1 MNGNFLNLKI
11 IYIMKKFILLV
22 IFLGFSL
29 SLNITE
35 CEVKTK
41 YSNNDSLLTELSKE
55 ILTYIKNKDYNSFSD
70 FIHPV
75 EGIRF
80 SPYAYVDTA
89 SEIKMSINDFKRNIK
104 SKKKQSW
111 GSFDGSGDPILM
123 TLKQYFKRF
132 VYDVDFLN
140 PEIFTVN
147 KRSSGGNTIDNR
159 EDIYP
164 GSVYTE
170 SYFSGFEEKYGG
182 MDWRALRLVFKELEG
197 HFYLVAVIHDEWTI

>member
-1 MNGNFLNLKI
+1 MKKI
-11 IYIMKKFILLV
+11 ILLI
-22 IFLGFSL
+22 IFTCFSL
-29 SLNITE
+29 NVNSANY
-35 CEVKTK
+35 EVKTSCIN
-41 YSNNDSLLTELSKE
+41 YDSLLTELSKE

-70 FIHPV
+70 HIHPV

-89 SEIKMSINDFKRNIK
+89 SEIKMSIDDFKRNIK
-104 SKKKQSW
+104 SKKKRSW
-111 GSFDGSGDPILM
+111 GQYDGSGDPIIM

-132 VYDVDFLN
+132 VYDVNFLN
-140 PEIFTVN
+140 PEVFTVN

-164 GSVYTE
+164 GSVFTE

-197 HFYLVAVIHDEWTI
+197 HYYLVAVIHDEWTI